1 MKKNLTWRSAI
12 PLSLL
17 IDSLSQFINFRSGFV
32 AIFDDV
38 LKTPFGYQ
46 AYWGNSFRVESLV
59 PAPWSLLRQVS
70 RCAKSLFGE
79 AGADS
84 AGEKDPGRKEDG
96 FAICLLCPNSESQSK
111 CHNVP

>member
-1 MKKNLTWRSAI
+1 MKKILHGGQR
-12 PLSLL
+12 
-17 IDSLSQFINFRSGFV
+17 FRFRSSSIRFHNSLISGRGFV